1 MGENKPIYKKKDNK
15 DGDIMIT
22 NSFISVNK

>member
-15 DGDIMIT
+15 NGDIVII
-22 NSFISVNK
+22 NSFTPINK